1 VKQHRHRERRGIG
14 VSDNDASRR
23 YGALED
29 RAIYFGYSLSQ
40 TKNFGSRA
48 VLIGA
53 DDEAHCPL
61 IEEIVSNQD
70 MGRWA

>member
-1 VKQHRHRERRGIG
+1 
-14 VSDNDASRR
+14 VSDNDTSRR

-53 DDEAHCPL
+53 NDEAHCPL
-61 IEEIVSNQD
+61 IEEIVSN
-70 MGRWA
+70 